1 MTEIL
6 QQDKLTLVLSLQ
18 LYSILL
24 YYFIYIHALKFSFSL
39 SIAPEFRLGKRLP
52 DFLKTWETQ

>member
-1 MTEIL
+1 MTKLL

-24 YYFIYIHALKFSFSL
+24 YYFIYVHGLKFAFSL

-52 DFLKTWETQ
+52 YFLKAWENQ